1 LRGEQS
7 KERARAWGLAAG
19 FKILESCRRNLEF
32 GSLDK
37 RALQGASRSWCSAGR
52 GQEREEKKKKRAK
65 PHTGDLDTQMRRST
79 ALRMFL
85 SYVVVQTRKE
95 ERKLRST
102 I

>member
-1 LRGEQS
+1 MGPGS
-7 KERARAWGLAAG
+7 GLQDPRELQEKSGIRESGQEGSAGG
-19 FKILESCRRNLEF
+19 FKILVFCRP
-32 GSLDK
+32 
-37 RALQGASRSWCSAGR
+37 GAGAGR
-52 GQEREEKKKKRAK
+52 EKKKRAK